1 MNILIAADSFKGSLS
16 ATQLHQIMQSFLDN
30 HGHHVET
37 IAMSDGG
44 EYFLDAIEP
53 WIDAKIISM
62 KQNLFFG
69 YLIPAYYLLQKKT
82 AYIELDVVCGM
93 SVTKTID
100 VMHHSTYHLGL
111 IIKDAI
117 EHGAKKI
124 IVGIGGS
131 ASNDGGAGML
141 QALGCIFYDDEG
153 FVIEKQMNGELI
165 GEVSDVDLSP
175 LKTLMKGIEVI
186 VGCDVKNPL
195 LGKYGASKVY
205 ARQKGASPIEIEI
218 LENNMKHFSDVLTKK
233 LNKDNTFI
241 PGAGAAGGVGYAAYT
256 CLNAKIVSGF
266 SIVKDLSQLEKRI
279 KHADLIMTGEG
290 HFDAQ
295 SDFGKAP
302 VEVAK
307 IAKKHHKKTIG
318 IFGGSDHLK
327 HPLFDEIY
335 AFAPNYAQK
344 AEAMKHPKT
353 ILNKVL
359 IDIAISLKKE

>member
-16 ATQLHQIMQSFLDN
+16 ATQLHQTMQSFLEH

-100 VMHHSTYHLGL
+100 VMHHSTYLLGI

-117 EHGAKKI
+117 DHGAKKI
-124 IVGIGGS
+124 IIGIGGS

-153 FVIEKQMNGELI
+153 FVIEKQNEW
-165 GEVSDVDLSP
+165 
-175 LKTLMKGIEVI
+175 
-186 VGCDVKNPL
+186 
-195 LGKYGASKVY
+195 
-205 ARQKGASPIEIEI
+205 
-218 LENNMKHFSDVLTKK
+218 
-233 LNKDNTFI
+233 
-241 PGAGAAGGVGYAAYT
+241 
-256 CLNAKIVSGF
+256 
-266 SIVKDLSQLEKRI
+266 RI
-279 KHADLIMTGEG
+279 AW
-290 HFDAQ
+290 
-295 SDFGKAP
+295 
-302 VEVAK
+302 
-307 IAKKHHKKTIG
+307 
-318 IFGGSDHLK
+318 
-327 HPLFDEIY
+327 
-335 AFAPNYAQK
+335 
-344 AEAMKHPKT
+344 
-353 ILNKVL
+353 
-359 IDIAISLKKE
+359 